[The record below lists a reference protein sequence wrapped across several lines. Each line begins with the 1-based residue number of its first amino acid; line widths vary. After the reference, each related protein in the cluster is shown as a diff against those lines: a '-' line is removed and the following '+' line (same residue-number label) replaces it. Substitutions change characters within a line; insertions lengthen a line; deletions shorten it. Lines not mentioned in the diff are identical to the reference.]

1 MGTIHAVMGNMR
13 AVVSTSRAVMSAERA
28 VVGTNLVPCEHS
40 ACRGPVLVRRCP
52 HPRRHRAQWISP
64 TRLCMPHEYRIRA
77 LVLRALQWDRPLA
90 NGRRLLAFRWNLL
103 MLRTASASSI
113 PGSLCAGGAC

>member
-28 VVGTNLVPCEHS
+28 VVGTNLVRRVS
-40 ACRGPVLVRRCP
+40 ICRGPVLVRRCP

-90 NGRRLLAFRWNLL
+90 NGWHLLAFRLSLL
-103 MLRTASASSI
+103 MLRMATACSI